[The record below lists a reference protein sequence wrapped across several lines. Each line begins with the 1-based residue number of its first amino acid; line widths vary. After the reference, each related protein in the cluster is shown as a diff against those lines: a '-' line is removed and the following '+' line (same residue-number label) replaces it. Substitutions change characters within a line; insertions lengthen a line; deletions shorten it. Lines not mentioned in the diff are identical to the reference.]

1 MKWRV
6 GTVGQYFVWES
17 IGEGGGD
24 ESKFWKGVCAYV
36 TAFLSN

>member
-17 IGEGGGD
+17 MGGGVD